1 MNKFLSVIDNISQK
15 TGEIVSLLIFPL
27 IAIVVYEVIMRYFF
41 HNPTEWVFEAALF
54 LFGAS
59 MVLGGCYVLKEHRH
73 VGMDVLH
80 SRLSLRKRAIL
91 DVITAFIFFAFIGVL
106 LFESIRMAINSWS
119 MTAHSESPWGPPI
132 YPIVTTIPIAAFL
145 LLLQGVAKF
154 IRDFRLAIT
163 GRGSITKGN

>member
-15 TGEIVSLLIFPL
+15 TGGIASLLIFPL

-41 HNPTEWVFEAALF
+41 HNPTEWVFETARF

-59 MVLGGCYVLKEHRH
+59 MILGGCYVLKERRH
-73 VGMDVLH
+73 VGMDVLY
-80 SRLSLRKRAIL
+80 SRISLRKRAIL

-106 LFESIRMAINSWS
+106 LFESIRLAAHSWA
-119 MTAHSESPWGPPI
+119 MTVHSESPWGPPI
-132 YPIVTTIPIAAFL
+132 YPIVTTIPIAALL

-163 GRGSITKGN
+163 GRESITKGN